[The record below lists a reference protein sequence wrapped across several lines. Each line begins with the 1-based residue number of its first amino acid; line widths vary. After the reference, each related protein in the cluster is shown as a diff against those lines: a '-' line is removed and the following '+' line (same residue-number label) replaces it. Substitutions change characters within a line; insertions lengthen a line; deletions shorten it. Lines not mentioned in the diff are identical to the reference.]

1 MAGSKVYLTE
11 KLKGKLSRITQTPL
25 TLVSAPMGY
34 GKTTALKAFLAPGG
48 QEQGSP
54 GLLRREQGSP
64 GVLWQELM
72 GGGEQGFWEDFRAV
86 FREENEKFY
95 RFVMEHPMPGLPD
108 ERRGFL
114 AAFREFCRDCGAPL
128 VLVFDGLEEETY
140 VQIQDF
146 LHFFVSSLPEGF
158 HLVLSGRLA
167 AANDD
172 FYRIYGL
179 VNQIC
184 QEDFAYSMR
193 DMEQYF
199 KLNGVTLPAQSLQSL
214 YEMCSGWSVLVH
226 INLREYQEHNSFLS
240 EHEMFSLMERIVFSR
255 MPERVLEFLS
265 VMAFTDS
272 FTEDQAEYLWGQG
285 DAAAVIADLEKDG
298 MFLQFDRS
306 TGSYRLAPVFA
317 GYFSWRNSRLTSGES
332 GQWLNRLAEWYLK
345 NDENE
350 RARRLYY
357 RIKNFDALMDAVE
370 RRRFIVLYGLDEQEF
385 ISYYTDCPAQIR
397 ARHPKAILTFAR
409 QMFAFGRHEMGKEVC
424 GEFEEI
430 MENSGEFD
438 EETRTQLT
446 GTYELLLCYAQYND
460 LSAMLPHIYEAKKLL
475 DSRRAAIPWPDTGLN
490 DSLSLLYMY
499 HRQPGDLD
507 KEVALFSEYNP
518 LYSAL
523 IGGRLDGA
531 DLVLQAEALYVAC
544 RFQEAEIAVYKAQLA
559 IHRDRQW
566 HTWLCVVLLQ
576 IRIALARGNWHSI
589 EHLLGEVADSVSLKK
604 EYRIVPATDI
614 LDIFLYSKLGQPQ
627 KIRAQFDVDILARFT
642 LCFRAAPMLYC
653 VQAEALLAKG
663 EHLRLLAMSDKYM
676 EAARTYPNIYA
687 ELMLHILIAGTYEAL
702 SNGEKARFHLKMA
715 LQLAAP
721 DHILMPFVELGRYIR
736 QTLDELT
743 AECASAKLQENRE
756 GQENRECQE
765 IRELQEIQEQSRSY
779 EQGIRRITSE
789 HFAQPSMGLTARE
802 LEIAKLAAKR
812 LSNKEIAAQLVISE
826 STVKTQLARA
836 FSKLEIQKRRD
847 LNRFFPEK

>member
-1 MAGSKVYLTE
+1 MAGSMVYLTE
-11 KLKGKLSRITQTPL
+11 KLKGKLERILQTPL

-34 GKTTALKAFLAPGG
+34 GKTTALRAYLQFRT
-48 QEQGSP
+48 EQGKDVP
-54 GLLRREQGSP
+54 RVIWQTLL
-64 GVLWQELM
+64 
-72 GGGEQGFWEDFRAV
+72 GGGSQGFWEDFRA
-86 FREENEKFY
+86 
-95 RFVMEHPMPGLPD
+95 
-108 ERRGFL
+108 
-114 AAFREFCRDCGAPL
+114 AFRGEDEEFYQFLLAGSIPERLGEMRRFLGAFQTFCQGTKFPL
-128 VLVFDGLEEETY
+128 VLVLDGLEEDIY
-140 VQIQDF
+140 APIQEF
-146 LHFFVSSLPEGF
+146 LHVFVGNLPDGF
-158 HLVLSGRLA
+158 HLVLSGRPA
-167 AANDD
+167 ARNDD
-172 FYRIYGL
+172 FFRIYGM

-184 QEDFAYSMR
+184 QEDFEYSVK
-193 DMEQYF
+193 DIEQYF
-199 KLNGVTLPAQSLQSL
+199 KLNGIILPAQALQPL
-214 YEMCSGWSVLVH
+214 HQACSGWSVLVH
-226 INLREYQEHNSFLS
+226 MNLREYQEHGSFLS
-240 EHEMFSLMERIVFSR
+240 EHETFCLMERIVFSR
-255 MPERVLEFLS
+255 MPERALEFLS
-265 VMAFTDS
+265 AAAIAES
-272 FTEDQAEYLWGQG
+272 FTEEQAEFLWGQG
-285 DAAAVIADLEKDG
+285 DAAALISELEKNG
-298 MFLQFDRS
+298 MFLQYDRS
-306 TGSYRLAPVFA
+306 TGIYRLAPVFA
-317 GYFSWRNSRLTSGES
+317 GYFAWRNRRLPPEEYRRRQS
-332 GQWLNRLAEWYLK
+332 RLAEWYLK

-357 RIKNFDALMDAVE
+357 RIKDFDALMDAVE

-424 GEFEEI
+424 AEFEEI
-430 MENSGEFD
+430 MGTNTDFD
-438 EETRTQLT
+438 EETRTRLT

-499 HRQPGDLD
+499 HRRPGDLE
-507 KEVALFSEYNP
+507 KETALFSEYNP

-531 DLVLQAEALYVAC
+531 DLVMQAEALYITC
-544 RFQEAEIAVYKAQLA
+544 HLQEAEIAVYKALLA

-576 IRIALARGNWHSI
+576 IRIALARGNWRSI
-589 EHLLGEVADSVSLKK
+589 EYLLREVADSVSLKK
-604 EYRIVPATDI
+604 EYRVLPATDI

-627 KIRAQFDVDILARFT
+627 KIRAQFDADILPRFT

-663 EHLRLLAMSDKYM
+663 EYLQLLAMSENYM
-676 EAARTYPNIYA
+676 EAARIYPNIYA

-702 SNGEKARFHLKMA
+702 ADSEKAKLHLKMA
-715 LQLAAP
+715 LELAAP
-721 DHILMPFVELGRYIR
+721 DHILMPFAELGKYVGK
-736 QTLDELT
+736 TLETLAAEWDCPEL
-743 AECASAKLQENRE
+743 L
-756 GQENRECQE
+756 
-765 IRELQEIQEQSRSY
+765 EIQEQRTAY
-779 EQGIRRITSE
+779 EQSVTRIISE
-789 HFAQPSMGLTARE
+789 HFAQPPMGLTARE

-812 LSNKEIAAQLVISE
+812 LSNKEIAGLLVISE